1 MTRAPLWGRLSSGTT
16 NSPPVPH
23 ELLYMTVT
31 DPLLSIVRTVL
42 ACDDRVDVDRVA
54 APTQWYLESCVFDR

>member
-1 MTRAPLWGRLSSGTT
+1 M
-16 NSPPVPH
+16 PH

-42 ACDDRVDVDRVA
+42 ACDDRVDVDNVA
-54 APTQWYLESCVFDR
+54 APTQWYLESCVFDRLACVSQ